1 MPAHALESSTR
12 AGEPEE
18 REPEAAPAPDARALS
33 PAFVTHMQGGVGN
46 AAVARML
53 QPATNVLARLV
64 DPAAIARRVHDA
76 IDGLGT
82 DEEGV
87 YSALSELNHD
97 PALIAQVS
105 RTYLADF
112 GETLET
118 AIRGDFSGSELATA
132 MGLIQAA
139 GPADHTAIAR
149 RVHDA
154 IAGVGTDEEGVYAAL
169 SLLNHDPAAIADVA
183 RIYLAEYGETL
194 EAAIRDDFSGAELA
208 TALGMIGMSDAPAP
222 PEGSI
227 APETTA
233 TVPSHPAP
241 RQLPMDLAAGEAVLT
256 GAFGDVR
263 RITRGSIQ
271 ILDQAEFQAAYDRI
285 YGAGPYSWAAY
296 VAPTYGS
303 LNGFAHEGVNYINR
317 ASAGLHTIVHEML
330 HNNTSADWR
339 GVVGSRWDEGTTE
352 VLTQEACAKVAEPA
366 PVCYPGESPVVREAI
381 SQGLSLDNLTEAYL
395 KGGAQAKVADWVDAN
410 CTENWAG
417 VKGHMEANDWAAAR
431 AALQRK
437 P

>member
-1 MPAHALESSTR
+1 LTRASKPEAPEAEPARETEPAVAAHA
-12 AGEPEE
+12 
-18 REPEAAPAPDARALS
+18 ALS
-33 PAFVTHMQGGVGN
+33 PVHVMKMQGGIGN
-46 AAVARML
+46 AAVTRML
-53 QPATNVLARLV
+53 AQPATNTLARLV

-76 IDGLGT
+76 IAGLGT
-82 DEEGV
+82 DEEAV
-87 YSALSELNHD
+87 YAALSELNHD

-105 RTYLADF
+105 RTYLADY
-112 GETLET
+112 GETVET
-118 AIRGDFSGSELATA
+118 AIRGDFSGAELATA
-132 MGLIQAA
+132 MGLIRASGA
-139 GPADHTAIAR
+139 ADHTAIAR
-149 RVHDA
+149 QVHDA
-154 IAGVGTDEEGVYAAL
+154 IAGLGTDEEGVYAAL
-169 SLLNHDPAAIADVA
+169 SQLNHDATAIADVA

-194 EAAIRDDFSGAELA
+194 EAAIRGDFSGSELS
-208 TALGMIGMSDAPAP
+208 TALGMIGITDAPAP

-233 TVPSHPAP
+233 TMPTHPAP
-241 RQLPMDLAAGEAVLT
+241 RQLPMDLASGEAILT

-263 RITRGSIQ
+263 RITRGSIE

-285 YGAGPYSWAAY
+285 YGGGPYSWDAY

-330 HNNTSADWR
+330 HNNTASDWR

-381 SQGLSLDNLTEAYL
+381 AQGLALDDLTEAYL
-395 KGGAQAKVADWVDAN
+395 KGGGQAKVADWVDAN
-410 CTENWAG
+410 CTENWAA

-431 AALQRK
+431 AGLQRK